1 MHQFPHMATKIKSI
15 KPYIRPPWWLPK
27 VQIRMSRFKED
38 AKALHDDIQE
48 LADPTM
54 AIIYTD
60 GSGIE
65 GKIGAAVYS
74 PTIGGLRGRERINE
88 TKVTF
93 LLEICLLYISFPS
106 NVQRFVIK
114 YNSKSWFQ
122 ILIMVS
128 SWVASLQQ

>member
-1 MHQFPHMATKIKSI
+1 MIWDTGISKIVFSS
-15 KPYIRPPWWLPK
+15 W
-27 VQIRMSRFKED
+27 
-38 AKALHDDIQE
+38 DDEVSKQGTIQH
-48 LADPTM
+48 
-54 AIIYTD
+54 
-60 GSGIE
+60 
-65 GKIGAAVYS
+65 
-74 PTIGGLRGRERINE
+74 GGLRGRERINE

-128 SWVASLQQ
+128 YCVASLHSTRESAAASSHPDKTYTKHPSISTTSSTFVLMNPFLFRYVDCFSSGT